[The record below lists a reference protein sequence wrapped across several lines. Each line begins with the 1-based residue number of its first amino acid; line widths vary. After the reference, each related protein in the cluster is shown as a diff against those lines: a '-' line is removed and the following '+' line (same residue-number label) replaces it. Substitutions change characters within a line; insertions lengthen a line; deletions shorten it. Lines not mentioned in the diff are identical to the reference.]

1 MIRGSVRD
9 PASLDALRRAIAR
22 LGWGGERPDL
32 ERPHLASLREFDA
45 VNEAL
50 GRSRAARATLAAGE
64 PVDFIAGE
72 LQTAFA
78 ALGHVSDGVAAEETL
93 DGVFSRF
100 CIGK

>member
-1 MIRGSVRD
+1 MPTIPR
-9 PASLDALRRAIAR
+9 SLAALRAAIAR
-22 LGWGGERPDL
+22 IGWGGERPDL

-50 GRSRAARATLAAGE
+50 ACLDRARATLAAGE
-64 PVDFIAGE
+64 AVDFIAGE

-78 ALGHVSDGVAAEETL
+78 TLGHVSDGVAAEETL